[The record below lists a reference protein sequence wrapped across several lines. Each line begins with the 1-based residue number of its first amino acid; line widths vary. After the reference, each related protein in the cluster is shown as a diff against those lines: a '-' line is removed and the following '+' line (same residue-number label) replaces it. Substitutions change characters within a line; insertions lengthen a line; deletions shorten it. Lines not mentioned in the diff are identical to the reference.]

1 MNPKTFIFLFFMSFA
16 LAVLAIGTQ
25 PTLAQN
31 CFAKTCTQAYQGCAG
46 VLCQRQRG
54 GDCES
59 FCRAEFQKCMQTG
72 EFHGRVC
79 QRTGL
84 KKK

>member
-1 MNPKTFIFLFFMSFA
+1 MNPKTFLVFFFMSLA
-16 LAVLAIGTQ
+16 LAALAIGT
-25 PTLAQN
+25 PPALAQN
-31 CFAKTCTQAYQGCAG
+31 CWATTCTQAYQGCTG
-46 VLCQRQRG
+46 RLCQIQRG
-54 GDCES
+54 GDCDP
-59 FCRAEFQKCMQTG
+59 FCRVEFQKCMQTG